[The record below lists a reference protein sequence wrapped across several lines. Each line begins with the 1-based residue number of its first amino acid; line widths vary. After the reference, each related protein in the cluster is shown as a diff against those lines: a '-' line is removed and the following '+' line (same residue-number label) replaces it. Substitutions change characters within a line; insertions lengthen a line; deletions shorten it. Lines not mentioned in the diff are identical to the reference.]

1 MMCQIMIQCK
11 HIDQHGG
18 VEMVQEINSQIFPL
32 IPLRGTLVFP
42 HMVTP
47 LEVGRTRSIEA
58 IEQTML
64 RDRRIVLAAQ
74 HQVATE
80 EPEPDDIYKVGTLC
94 EIKQILKVPEGQVRI
109 LVEGLE
115 RVILEDINDADGY
128 YETLVTV
135 VPETDGEMDE
145 FELEALMRIVREEF
159 EKYVR
164 LGKKIPAEVLMS
176 ISSIENYH
184 RLADTIASQLSVS
197 FEEKQRLLEVFPID
211 KRLEGLLALLY
222 REGEILGLEKSIQQR
237 VRKQMEKSQREYYLR
252 EQIKAIQVE
261 LGERDEKGSTEIEEL
276 KEKLQKAKLPKEA
289 KAKTLHEIHRLERMA
304 PMSAEATVVRN
315 YIDWMLSL
323 PWSKRTK
330 DRLDLNVAEATL
342 NEDHYALDKVKERIL
357 EFLAV
362 RQLTKSSKGP
372 ILCLVGPPGVGKT
385 SLAQSVG
392 SALNRKFSRL
402 SLGGVRDEAEIRGH
416 RRTYIGAMPGKVI
429 QTMKTVGT
437 LNPVIVLDEID
448 KLTSDLRGD
457 PASALLEVL
466 DPEQNHQFGD
476 HYLEV
481 PFNLSE
487 VLFITTANVLHSIPH
502 PLRDRME
509 IIEIP
514 GYTEYE
520 KFEIAKRH
528 LWPKQ
533 MANNGLRE
541 DQVQI
546 SDNAIYMVINEYT
559 KEAGVRSLERRLG
572 AICRKVATEIVKGNI
587 ESARITV
594 SNLNKYL
601 GMPRYRQAQS
611 DNEDKVGVATGL
623 AYTQVGGEILQI
635 EVTVVQGKGKLTLTG
650 KLGDVMKESA
660 HAALSYLRSRS
671 NELDIDP
678 KFHEQCDIHM
688 HIPEGAIPKD
698 GPSAGITIATA
709 LASALTNRPV
719 KHDVSMTGEITLR
732 GRVLPIGGVKEKLL
746 GAHRAGITKVLL
758 PVENEKDLEEIPD
771 TVLNKLSIIF
781 VDHMDEV
788 LSHAL
793 YSQALTSDHPLEF
806 MFPQDVPMEEQPWIG
821 E

>member
-1 MMCQIMIQCK
+1 M
-11 HIDQHGG
+11 
-18 VEMVQEINSQIFPL
+18 EQEINSQIFPL

-546 SDNAIYMVINEYT
+546 SDNAIYKVINEYT